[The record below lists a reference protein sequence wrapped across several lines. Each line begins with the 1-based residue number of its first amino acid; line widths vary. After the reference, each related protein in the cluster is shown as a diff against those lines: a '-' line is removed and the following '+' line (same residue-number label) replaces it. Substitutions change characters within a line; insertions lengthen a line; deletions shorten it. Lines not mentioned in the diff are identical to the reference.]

1 MKILSKHKW
10 LSPAPT
16 AGPSFYN
23 YTTNND
29 NAFQHYRNLELFEKQ
44 LAVGNSKGLVVYEH
58 PAHSVASAIM
68 DGNFDNAPLQDW
80 IHEAKNS
87 LAVIRRHRRNMLV
100 VERDATDEQVFR
112 SAFSAAFTGHKPPQ
126 EIAPRSPKTQ
136 TLKLLLALFAVRQ
149 YRPVAQLL
157 GELEASSI
165 AAANELPLDDTL
177 RVAAKE
183 MQELLERDQASK
195 AELQKL
201 EAENRRIALEFEAE
215 KQTTKSRNAEANET
229 LMRQI
234 LDLKA
239 NLQQLD
245 RERNAAEQRALEA
258 ERKHQAA
265 EQEVAGLKTTISRI
279 HRSTSWRLTAPVRA
293 IKTPFSR

>member
-1 MKILSKHKW
+1 MKILSKHKE

-16 AGPSFYN
+16 AGPLFYN
-23 YTTNND
+23 YATNND

-44 LAVGNSKGLVVYEH
+44 LAVGKSKGLVVYEH

-68 DGNFDNAPLQDW
+68 DGNYDNTLLQGW

-165 AAANELPLDDTL
+165 AATNELPLDDTL

-183 MQELLERDQASK
+183 MQELLERDQIWK
-195 AELQKL
+195 AKL
-201 EAENRRIALEFEAE
+201 EKLEAE

-239 NLQQLD
+239 NLQQLA

-265 EQEVAGLKTTISRI
+265 EKEVAGLKTTINRI

-293 IKTPFSR
+293 IKNPFSR

>member
-1 MKILSKHKW
+1 MKILSKHKE

-16 AGPSFYN
+16 AGPLFYN
-23 YTTNND
+23 YATNND

-44 LAVGNSKGLVVYEH
+44 LAVGKSKGLVVYEH

-68 DGNFDNAPLQDW
+68 DGNYDNTPLQGW

-100 VERDATDEQVFR
+100 VERDATDENVFR

-165 AAANELPLDDTL
+165 AATNELPLDDTL

-195 AELQKL
+195 AKL
-201 EAENRRIALEFEAE
+201 EKLEAE

-239 NLQQLD
+239 NLQQLA

-265 EQEVAGLKTTISRI
+265 EKEVAGLKTTINRI

-293 IKTPFSR
+293 IKNPFSR